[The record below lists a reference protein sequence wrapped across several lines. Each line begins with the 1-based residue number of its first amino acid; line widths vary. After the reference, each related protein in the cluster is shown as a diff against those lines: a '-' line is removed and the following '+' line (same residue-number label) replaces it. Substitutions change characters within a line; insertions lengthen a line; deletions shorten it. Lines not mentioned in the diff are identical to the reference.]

1 MCIILVMKYYPY
13 EEFKT
18 DTLKL
23 AGQLQSFKP
32 EAIVAIARGGMSLAH
47 ALAQK
52 LNIRNVQSLRCE
64 LYDDTT
70 KRELLRIKGGCEFDE
85 QKKVLVVDDISD
97 SGQTL
102 KGVMEY
108 FKTSY
113 PQIEFYAA
121 TLFYKKTSV
130 YEPDVWIREADEWIE
145 FFWEEDFKAD

>member
-1 MCIILVMKYYPY
+1 MKYYPY

-23 AGQLQSFKP
+23 AQHVDNFAP
-32 EAIVAIARGGMSLAH
+32 EVIVAIARGGLSLAH

-70 KRELLRIKGGCEFDE
+70 KRELLRIKGECDFDG

-108 FKTSY
+108 LKTTH

-130 YEPDVWIREADEWIE
+130 YEPDVWIREATEWID
-145 FFWEEDFKAD
+145 FFWEGDFKAD